1 MGVARFPSQSGGN
14 LTEGGKNTRF
24 PSQSGG
30 NLKEG
35 GNRCRPP
42 PAGSPCKQG
51 EPNMGVA
58 RFPSQSGGNLTEG
71 GKNTPVIN
79 HPALAWF

>member
-14 LTEGGKNTRF
+14 LTEGSKNTRF

-35 GNRCRPP
+35 GIRGKTNPP
-42 PAGSPCKQG
+42 
-51 EPNMGVA
+51 
-58 RFPSQSGGNLTEG
+58 RY
-71 GKNTPVIN
+71 
-79 HPALAWF
+79 